1 MKTQNVAKV
10 KESMNALVDF
20 KANVT
25 SELDEMIRTLAEMSK
40 QLEVI
45 LTEEENEY
53 AEHHKQKK
61 DVVAIYDEK
70 LNALFEAIGI
80 LERKVVSVEQAYKR
94 IDDAIE
100 LLTVVTQ

>member
-10 KESMNALVDF
+10 KESMNALVDL

-25 SELDEMIRTLAEMSK
+25 SELDEMIRTLAEMTK

-45 LTEEENEY
+45 LTEEENQY
-53 AEHHKQKK
+53 AEQHKQKK
-61 DVVAIYDEK
+61 DVVVIYDEK

-100 LLTVVTQ
+100 LLIVVTQ